1 MPFCQHCGSSHD
13 LDAIF
18 CPQCGSWV
26 GSVGS
31 LPAHRVAAR
40 YASFWQRVGA
50 QVIDQIVVGV
60 PFQIVTGIF
69 IVYTPPTVKT
79 TTDANGN
86 PTIHWGGDWGT
97 FLLLL
102 LASWL
107 ITLVY
112 TSVLISSPRQATVG
126 KMALGLIVTTEDGDR
141 VSFPRAVGRF
151 VANLLNALTL
161 GIGYLMVIWTPKK
174 QALHD
179 RIAHTVVV
187 PRPHRVAR

>member
-1 MPFCQHCGSSHD
+1 
-13 LDAIF
+13 
-18 CPQCGSWV
+18 
-26 GSVGS
+26 VGS
-31 LPAHRVAAR
+31 LPAHRVPAR
-40 YASFWQRVGA
+40 YAGFWARVGA

-60 PFQIVTGIF
+60 PFQIVVGIF

-79 TTDANGN
+79 TTDAKGN

-112 TSVLISSPRQATVG
+112 TSVLISSRRQATVG
-126 KMALGLIVTTEDGDR
+126 KMALGLIVTTEEGER
-141 VSFPRAVGRF
+141 VSLARAVGRF
-151 VANLLNALTL
+151 VANLLNALTF

-187 PRPHRVAR
+187 PKPR